1 MWADIPNLRHLRAF
15 ALVVDHRSISRAV
28 EHIHLS
34 QPAITQALGKLEDRV
49 GTSLIEHGADGMA
62 PTPAGRLFHDRV
74 KRALAFL
81 EAGAREALRMETRR
95 SGGGFANFDQLVT
108 VAQLRALSAMALAS
122 NFSLAARDMGLS
134 QPSIH
139 RAARDLERLTG
150 LELFVATRQGIELT
164 RAAETLAR
172 NANLALAELRQGFT
186 EVDEVQ
192 GRDSSLIVV
201 GTMPLAQTQVL
212 PDALN
217 RLAAE
222 SPRTSLRVIAA
233 PYDGLLNR
241 LRNGILDVLIG
252 ALREP
257 PPIDDITQEFLFD
270 DELTVLCRA
279 SHPLAGKAVITRED
293 LLSFPWV
300 VPGEDAPAREVFR
313 HFFGAADIARMPGGA
328 IEASQLVLVRG
339 ILAGSDRLTILSA
352 RQALYELQQ
361 GLLVELPVHIPGGNR
376 RIGLTFRANWRPT
389 ATQAR
394 LLEYLRSIG
403 RAYRAEPTGT
413 GSIAR
418 LNDERA
424 ESSRPRTKLLLS
436 PAHDAAH

>member
-212 PDALN
+212 PD
-217 RLAAE
+217 E
-222 SPRTSLRVIAA
+222 PPRC
-233 PYDGLLNR
+233 
-241 LRNGILDVLIG
+241 
-252 ALREP
+252 REP
-257 PPIDDITQEFLFD
+257 AHQ
-270 DELTVLCRA
+270 
-279 SHPLAGKAVITRED
+279 SAGD
-293 LLSFPWV
+293 C
-300 VPGEDAPAREVFR
+300 
-313 HFFGAADIARMPGGA
+313 
-328 IEASQLVLVRG
+328 
-339 ILAGSDRLTILSA
+339 SA
-352 RQALYELQQ
+352 L
-361 GLLVELPVHIPGGNR
+361 
-376 RIGLTFRANWRPT
+376 
-389 ATQAR
+389 
-394 LLEYLRSIG
+394 
-403 RAYRAEPTGT
+403 
-413 GSIAR
+413 
-418 LNDERA
+418 
-424 ESSRPRTKLLLS
+424 
-436 PAHDAAH
+436 